1 MDSKPADPMTK
12 NQFIELLE
20 DILKE
25 KKEENGLKLMPP
37 YNVVYDKCVLGYD
50 ISYVKKQYEENI
62 TFKTSISDKETIEA
76 HEHLKYVLES
86 LIKSYGITAIINTL
100 KKI

>member
-1 MDSKPADPMTK
+1 MDSKLAAPMTK

-20 DILKE
+20 DVLKE
-25 KKEENGLKLMPP
+25 KKEKNGIKLIPP

-50 ISYVKKQYEENI
+50 ISFVKKQYEESI
-62 TFKTSISDKETIEA
+62 TFKTTISDKETIEA
-76 HEHLKYVLES
+76 HTHLKYVLES